1 MLEGFLLME
10 HASDLLIGI
19 LAFSLLAALLA
30 YLRLTRRLRALAAAV
45 HRFRDSDF
53 TRPIRLA
60 FGHAAD
66 DSIDHL
72 SATIEQMSERIARQ
86 LEQLQHAQTWRLEL
100 LADVSHDLR
109 TPLASMQGYLELLLL
124 KHGAM
129 PLDEQRSYLEIATR
143 HGERLDKLIRDLF
156 QLSKLEAHEITPRR
170 EAFSVAELV
179 QDLVQKFQLSAEK
192 RGLGLECRL
201 CGQPVQ
207 VLGDIAMIETVL
219 ENLVE
224 NALRHTPAGGS
235 IHVEVEPRAGR
246 VAVRVADTGCGIAR
260 EDVAKLFDR
269 YYRVDRAAGRDD
281 GGTGLGLAIVRR
293 IIELHGSTISVEST
307 LGQGSKFGFDLEVA
321 ANEAGAQH
329 AVSIMPAA
337 PR

>member
-1 MLEGFLLME
+1 MLEGFLLMA

-86 LEQLQHAQTWRLEL
+86 LEQIQRAQTWRLEL

-129 PLDEQRSYLEIATR
+129 PLTR
-143 HGERLDKLIRDLF
+143 RGVTLK
-156 QLSKLEAHEITPRR
+156 SRR
-170 EAFSVAELV
+170 G
-179 QDLVQKFQLSAEK
+179 K
-192 RGLGLECRL
+192 
-201 CGQPVQ
+201 
-207 VLGDIAMIETVL
+207 
-219 ENLVE
+219 
-224 NALRHTPAGGS
+224 
-235 IHVEVEPRAGR
+235 
-246 VAVRVADTGCGIAR
+246 
-260 EDVAKLFDR
+260 
-269 YYRVDRAAGRDD
+269 
-281 GGTGLGLAIVRR
+281 
-293 IIELHGSTISVEST
+293 
-307 LGQGSKFGFDLEVA
+307 
-321 ANEAGAQH
+321 
-329 AVSIMPAA
+329 
-337 PR
+337 